1 MTREIEAPNGDDTG
15 PAVLSARD
23 LSHAF
28 SAGARRLPV
37 IERISFDVASE
48 SWLTFLG
55 PSGCGKTTLLRILA
69 GLIQVDVGTVTTRS
83 RLGLPF
89 GTAYLPQSD
98 TLLPWR
104 TALDNAIL
112 AQEIAGIR
120 RSESRE
126 EARRLFEQ
134 FGLGGFESRYPMQLS
149 GGMRQRVAI
158 IRTFLEHR
166 DILLLDEP
174 LGSLDPLT
182 RFSVQDW
189 LLDVW
194 SQLRKS
200 IVLVTHD
207 VEEALV
213 LSDRVHLLS
222 GRPATIRR
230 SIDVG
235 LERPRDR
242 SGHEL
247 ADQKRALLESLMGGL
262 P

>member
-1 MTREIEAPNGDDTG
+1 MERAILT
-15 PAVLSARD
+15 ARN

-28 SAGARRLPV
+28 SRGNRPLPV
-37 IERISFDVASE
+37 LESITFDAAREGWV
-48 SWLTFLG
+48 TFLG

-69 GLIQVDVGTVTTRS
+69 GLIPTRAGDVALSSGL
-83 RLGLPF
+83 RLPL

-112 AQEIAGIR
+112 AQEVAGVR
-120 RSESRE
+120 RSTSRD
-126 EARRLFEQ
+126 EARGLFDR
-134 FGLGGFESRYPMQLS
+134 FGLRGFESRYPAQLS

-194 SQLRKS
+194 SELRKS

-207 VEEALV
+207 VEEALI
-213 LSDRVHLLS
+213 LSDRIHLLS
-222 GRPATIRR
+222 PRPATIRR
-230 SIDVG
+230 SIDVD

-242 SGHEL
+242 SGHAL
-247 ADQKRALLESLMGGL
+247 ADQKKLLLQSLTAGCL
-262 P
+262 S